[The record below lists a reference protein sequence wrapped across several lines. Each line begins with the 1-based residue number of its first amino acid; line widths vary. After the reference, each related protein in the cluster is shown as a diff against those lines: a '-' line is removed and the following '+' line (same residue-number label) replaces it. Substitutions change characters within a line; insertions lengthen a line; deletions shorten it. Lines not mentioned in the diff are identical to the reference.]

1 MSHGA
6 VGGTDRRGVVAIIP
20 RANRGIAGDAAG
32 RSRTNRDS
40 QGALARAPIPR
51 EVIRERKGARGS
63 GGWTDRRGVVV
74 SSSSAYR
81 SVAGDAA
88 GRSRTNRDIQGALA
102 RAPIPRDVIR
112 ERKGARGTGGYT
124 DRRVGGGPI
133 DGPTAAYRPAMGHHP
148 ASRTD
153 RRGVGVSRCRAHRSV
168 AGDGAVWMRLDSD
181 SQGTI

>member
-1 MSHGA
+1 MSHGP

-51 EVIRERKGARGS
+51 
-63 GGWTDRRGVVV
+63 
-74 SSSSAYR
+74 
-81 SVAGDAA
+81 
-88 GRSRTNRDIQGALA
+88 
-102 RAPIPRDVIR
+102 DVIR

-133 DGPTAAYRPAMGHHP
+133 DGPTAAYRRSKERRAGNG
-148 ASRTD
+148 ST
-153 RRGVGVSRCRAHRSV
+153 RRGV
-168 AGDGAVWMRLDSD
+168 
-181 SQGTI
+181 